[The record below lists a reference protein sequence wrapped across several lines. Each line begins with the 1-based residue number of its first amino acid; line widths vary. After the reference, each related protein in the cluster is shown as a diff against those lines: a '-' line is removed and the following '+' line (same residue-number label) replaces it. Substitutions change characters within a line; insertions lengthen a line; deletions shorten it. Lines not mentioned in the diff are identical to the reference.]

1 MLVEASPSPADKPAT
16 EKALLGRQR
25 EIELLDRL
33 LDDVRGGVSGA
44 LVIRGE
50 PGVGKTALLD
60 YLHERAP
67 GRRVARATGVQ
78 SEMELS
84 LSGLHQLCAP
94 MLGQLDRLPA
104 PQRDALRTAFGMSAG
119 EPPNR
124 FLLGL
129 AVLGLLSDAA
139 EESPLVCLVDD
150 AQWLDRTSAQALSF
164 VARRVLAESVA
175 LVFVVREPTDE
186 QEFSGLPEL
195 VVEGLGDDDARAL
208 LESVTGYRLDERVGE
223 RIVAETRGN
232 PLALVE
238 LPRGL
243 TAAELAGGFGLPDTM
258 PLDGRIEE
266 SFLQRIDRLPADTQL
281 LLLVAA
287 AEPAGDP
294 ALLRRAADVLGI
306 GYQAAAPAKA
316 DGLLRI
322 GSRVLFHHPL
332 VRSALYRAAAEEDRR
347 RVHGA
352 LAEATDAE
360 VDGDHR
366 AWHRAQAATGPD
378 EELADE
384 LERSAGRAQASAGL
398 SAGGTFLALAAEFTV
413 DPARRA
419 ERALAAAQAKHE
431 AGTPDAALALL
442 ALVEAGPL
450 DDLQRVRV
458 DLLRAQIAFALNR
471 GSDAVPLLLRAA
483 KQFEPLDVGLARA
496 TYLDAISAAIVVGPV
511 ARGDGGGVLDV
522 AQAVRAA
529 PQLPRGE
536 GPADLLLDGLVSLL
550 TDGPAPAAPILK
562 RALCALR
569 SERMSEEEGLRCLW
583 LGSRA
588 AMSMWEDEA
597 WHALADRHVQL
608 ARDAGALA
616 VLPMALRSRMNVHIH
631 LGEFTAAASL
641 IEEVDAITKVTG
653 GHHHPGYAAKTL
665 AAWKGGEAEAMEL
678 MAELPSW
685 GDGALVATAQ
695 YATAFLCNGLG
706 RYEDALAAAEQV
718 SEQPE
723 ALGVANWALAELV
736 EAAIRSGETERA
748 ADAFERLAE
757 STRASG
763 TDWALGVEARSRAL
777 LCEGE
782 AAEDRYREAI
792 DRLGNTRVRAALAR
806 AHLVY
811 GEWLRRER
819 RRLDARK
826 QLRIA
831 HGLFNQ
837 MGLEGYAERAA
848 RELLATGET
857 ARKRNV
863 ETLDELTT
871 QEAQIA
877 GLARDGLS
885 NPEIGARL
893 FISPRT
899 VEYHLHKVFGKLGI
913 RSRSQLDPVLAADS
927 DNAVQAA

>member
-1 MLVEASPSPADKPAT
+1 MLVEASPNSADKPPT

-25 EIELLDRL
+25 EIEVLDRL
-33 LDDVRGGVSGA
+33 LDDVRGGASPA

-67 GRRVARATGVQ
+67 GRRVARAMGVQ

-94 MLGQLDRLPA
+94 MLGRLDGLPG
-104 PQRDALRTAFGMSAG
+104 PQRDALRTAFGLSAG

-175 LVFVVREPTDE
+175 LVFVVREPCDE
-186 QEFSGLPEL
+186 QEEFTGLPEL

-208 LESVTGYRLDERVGE
+208 LESVIGSRLDERVGE

-243 TAAELAGGFGLPDTM
+243 TAAELAGGFGLPATM

-266 SFLQRIDRLPADTQL
+266 SFLQRVERLPADTQL

-294 ALLRRAADVLGI
+294 ALLRRAADGLGI
-306 GYQAAAPAKA
+306 GFQAAAPAKA
-316 DGLLRI
+316 DGLLTI

-332 VRSALYRAAAEEDRR
+332 VRSAVYRAASEEDRR
-347 RVHGA
+347 TVHHA

-360 VDGDHR
+360 VDSDHR

-398 SAGGTFLALAAEFTV
+398 SAGATFLALAADFTV

-442 ALVEAGPL
+442 ALVETGPL

-458 DLLRAQIAFALNR
+458 DLLRAQIAVAVNR
-471 GSDAVPLLLRAA
+471 GSDAVQLLLKAA

-496 TYLDAISAAIVVGPV
+496 TYLDAISAAIVVGPL
-511 ARGDGGGVLDV
+511 AGGDAGGVLDV
-522 AQAVRAA
+522 AEAVRAA

-550 TDGPAPAAPILK
+550 MDGPAPAAPILK
-562 RALCALR
+562 RALGALR
-569 SERMSEEEGLRCLW
+569 SERISEDEGLRCLW

-597 WHALADRHVQL
+597 WNALADRHVKL

-641 IEEVDAITKVTG
+641 IEELDAITKVTG

-665 AAWKGGEAEAMEL
+665 AAWKGGEAEALEL

-685 GDGALVATAQ
+685 ADGALVATAQ
-695 YATAFLCNGLG
+695 YATAFLCNGFG

-723 ALGVANWALAELV
+723 ALGVAGWALAELV

-763 TDWALGVEARSRAL
+763 TEWALGVEARSRAL
-777 LCEGE
+777 LSEGE
-782 AAEDRYREAI
+782 TAEDLYREAI

-831 HGLFNQ
+831 HGLFNE

-857 ARKRNV
+857 ARKRSV

-899 VEYHLHKVFGKLGI
+899 VEYHLHKVFAKLGI
-913 RSRSQLDPVLAADS
+913 RSRSQLDPALAADS
-927 DNAVQAA
+927 SIVRAA